1 MSVNSFPVPVGPYQI
16 ARSHGG
22 FLFLSGQIPLD
33 PDSGNLV
40 EGGISAQTERV
51 ILNIAGV
58 LKSYGVDWQS
68 VLKVTVFL
76 TDLNDFSEMN
86 AVYSRLIGEPY
97 PARSTIGVASLPK
110 SAKIEIEVTAAI
122 L

>member
-1 MSVNSFPVPVGPYQI
+1 MSVNAFPVPVGPYQI
-16 ARSHGG
+16 ARRHGNL
-22 FLFLSGQIPLD
+22 LFLSGQIPLD

-40 EGGISAQTERV
+40 EGGISIQTERV

-58 LKSYGVDWQS
+58 LKSYGLDWKS

-76 TDLNDFSEMN
+76 TDLNDFPEMN

-97 PARSTIGVASLPK
+97 PARSTIGVAGLPK
-110 SAKIEIEVTAAI
+110 SSRIEIEAIAAV
-122 L
+122 

>member
-1 MSVNSFPVPVGPYQI
+1 MNAFPVPVGPYQT

-33 PDSGNLV
+33 PDSGLLV

-51 ILNIAGV
+51 IQNISGV
-58 LKSYGVDWQS
+58 LRSFGLEWSS

-76 TDLNDFSEMN
+76 TDLNDFTEMN

-97 PARSTIGVASLPK
+97 PARSTIGVAALPK
-110 SAKIEIEVTAAI
+110 SSKIEIEVIAATA
-122 L
+122 